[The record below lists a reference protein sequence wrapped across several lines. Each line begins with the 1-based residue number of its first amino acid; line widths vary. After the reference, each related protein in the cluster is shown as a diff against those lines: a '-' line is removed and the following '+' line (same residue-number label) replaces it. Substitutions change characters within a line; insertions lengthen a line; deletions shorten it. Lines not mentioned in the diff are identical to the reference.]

1 VGNEE
6 EIDAREIP
14 QAARFQAMAGLRIV
28 VAGLI
33 VVFHAASS
41 GAGTGLDADAGVGA
55 LFSLLDVGVPIF
67 FVLSGFLLYRP
78 MVQAR
83 LTGTPRK
90 SMGRYGWHRFRRIAP
105 PYWVV
110 LFTAAAL
117 GYAELGTG
125 NQPWRVAFFLQIYD
139 PILFTAGLVVAWSLC
154 TEVAFYVYLPVHDRI
169 MSRSKG
175 APGKR
180 ALDEWVACGV
190 LFAISLAFKIW
201 MYSTGELSRSAYLPR
216 YIDCFAVGMAFAI
229 LSVVESN
236 RRGSGWIFDTVRK
249 LGALPWA
256 AAAGLIFLLSLY
268 TFPAFPQAPNAWEGT
283 GRDLVKLLVAALV
296 VLPLVV
302 DREAEA
308 PLGAFLAHRSLRFWG
323 ELSFGVFLIHL
334 PLMTWIQEQMDQPAE
349 LLPTLWLAAVT
360 LAASSA
366 LALVLYFVVER
377 PLLRFEPFSGRAS
390 ERRRARKGA
399 TDVVADEQPEGQLS

>member
-55 LFSLLDVGVPIF
+55 IFSLLDVGVPIF

-105 PYWVV
+105 AYWVV

-117 GYAELGTG
+117 GHAELGTG
-125 NQPWRVAFFLQIYD
+125 SQPWRIAGFLQIYD

-154 TEVAFYVYLPVHDRI
+154 TEVAFYVYLPVHDRVL
-169 MSRSKG
+169 SRSKG
-175 APGKR
+175 SPAKR
-180 ALDEWVACGV
+180 ALGEWVACGV
-190 LFAISLAFKIW
+190 LILISLVFKIW
-201 MYSTGELSRSAYLPR
+201 MYGSGELSRSAYLPR
-216 YIDCFAVGMAFAI
+216 YIDAFAVGMAFAI

-236 RRGSGWIFDTVRK
+236 RRGSGRIFTTVRK

-256 AAAGLIFLLSLY
+256 AAGGLIFLLSLH
-268 TFPAFPQAPNAWEGT
+268 TFPAYPDAPAAWESI
-283 GRDLVKLLVAALV
+283 GRDLVKVVVAGLV

-308 PLGAFLAHRSLRFWG
+308 PLGAFLAQRPLRFWG

-334 PLMTWIQEQMDQPAE
+334 PLLGWIQDQMDQPAE
-349 LLPTLWLAAVT
+349 LLPTLWLAIVAF
-360 LAASSA
+360 LASSA
-366 LALVLYFVVER
+366 LALVLYLVVER
-377 PLLRFEPFSGRAS
+377 PMQRLEPFAGPAR
-390 ERRRARKGA
+390 ERRRARKRA
-399 TDVVADEQPEGQLS
+399 TGVVADGQPEGQLS

>member
-1 VGNEE
+1 MEPTDTQGV
-6 EIDAREIP
+6 P
-14 QAARFQAMAGLRIV
+14 PTARFQAMGGLRIIA
-28 VAGLI
+28 AGLI
-33 VVFHAASS
+33 VLFHAAST
-41 GAGTGLDADAGVGA
+41 GGGTGLDNDAGLGA

-78 MVQAR
+78 MVNAR
-83 LTGTPRK
+83 LTGTSRK
-90 SMGRYGWHRFRRIAP
+90 SMGRYAWHRFRRIVPA
-105 PYWVV
+105 YWVV
-110 LFTAAAL
+110 LFTVAAL

-125 NQPWRVAFFLQIYD
+125 NQPWRIAFFLQIYD

-154 TEVAFYVYLPVHDRI
+154 TEVAFYVYLPFHDRA

-180 ALDEWVACGV
+180 ATDEWLACGV
-190 LFAISLAFKIW
+190 LILISLVFKLW
-201 MYSTGELSRSAYLPR
+201 MYSSGELSRSAYLPR

-236 RRGSGWIFDTVRK
+236 RRGSGWIFTKVRQ
-249 LGALPWA
+249 LGAIPWA
-256 AAAGLIFLLSLY
+256 VAAGLLFLLSLY
-268 TFPAFPQAPNAWEGT
+268 TFPAFPQAPSTWEGT
-283 GRDLVKLLVAALV
+283 GRDLVKLVIAGLV

-308 PLGAFLAHRSLRFWG
+308 PLGSFLANRPLRFWG
-323 ELSFGVFLIHL
+323 ELSFGIFLIHL

-349 LLPTLWLAAVT
+349 LLPTLWLAVVT
-360 LAASSA
+360 FAGASA

-377 PLLRFEPFSGRAS
+377 PFQRLEPFSGRTRQGRS
-390 ERRRARKGA
+390 ARKRSKEPAAEG
-399 TDVVADEQPEGQLS
+399 QPEGQLS